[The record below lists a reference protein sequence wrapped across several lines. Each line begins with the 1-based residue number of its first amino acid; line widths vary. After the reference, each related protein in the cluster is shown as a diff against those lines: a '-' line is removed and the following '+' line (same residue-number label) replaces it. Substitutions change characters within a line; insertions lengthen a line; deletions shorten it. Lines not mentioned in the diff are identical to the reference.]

1 MLLRRSVRSTIG
13 MARDNSTCSTLVTSC
28 MPWDSTS
35 PRRSACKMVNKK
47 KRTRNS
53 PASTKLSPWST
64 LPWRPPKTTATTM
77 TTLNCANCTTK
88 TKMEPWCWLNLKT
101 SCPTWVRYENS
112 LSKSGYVNYIIFNEL
127 RFDTLHAINH
137 FYILADEIP
146 KEDTLALLAEL
157 ADPEDE
163 DGFFPYTPF
172 LDRLCGKA

>member
-1 MLLRRSVRSTIG
+1 MFRYNRKNFKSSILFYTNILIIEHLFRLMLMLLRRSVRSTIG

-35 PRRSACKMVNKK
+35 PRRSACKMANKK

-112 LSKSGYVNYIIFNEL
+112 LSKSGYVN
-127 RFDTLHAINH
+127 
-137 FYILADEIP
+137 
-146 KEDTLALLAEL
+146 
-157 ADPEDE
+157 
-163 DGFFPYTPF
+163 
-172 LDRLCGKA
+172 